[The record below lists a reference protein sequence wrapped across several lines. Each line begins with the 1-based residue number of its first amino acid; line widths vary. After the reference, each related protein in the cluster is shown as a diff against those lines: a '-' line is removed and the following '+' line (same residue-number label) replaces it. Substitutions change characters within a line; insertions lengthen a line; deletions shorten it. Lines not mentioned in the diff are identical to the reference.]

1 MVSSIGLS
9 NTLPQASQLQS
20 LLCFSADSGY
30 LSAANLGKSVTSNE
44 YSEP

>member
-1 MVSSIGLS
+1 MSSMGLP
-9 NTLPQASQLQS
+9 NARPQASQLQS

-30 LSAANLGKSVTSNE
+30 LSVVNLGKSVTSNE